1 MMVVPVTVSEA
12 AFLMVMPRARHQT
25 NTEIRFLDDEQVAMR
40 IEGNAARVRKFR
52 SRSIASVAAKSLR
65 SITRNGGH
73 DAGSSIYLP
82 DAIVKGIADGEIA
95 LAIKC
100 DVIDVREQSIAR
112 FSAITRK
119 GKRRRSRHK

>member
-1 MMVVPVTVSEA
+1 MVAPVTVSKA
-12 AFLMVMPRARHQT
+12 AFLMVMPRSASPNEHGNSIRH
-25 NTEIRFLDDEQVAMR
+25 DEQVAMR
-40 IEGNAARVRKFR
+40 SKAMPRGFASSARVALPP
-52 SRSIASVAAKSLR
+52 SPLNPG

-100 DVIDVREQSIAR
+100 DVSDVREQSIAR

-119 GKRRRSRHK
+119 GERRRSRHK